1 MCPTP
6 SPIVCQSRC
15 VPVSGLRL
23 GFRVRVTH
31 GMMAGNARK
40 MHAET
45 EVDLLCLSFTVS
57 KPSHKVGHNDIGTQ
71 WDWVTA
77 GVGHARTWTH
87 SDRRLSSTKG
97 KVCRKSGYRFV
108 QSCSENIALSRELVS
123 LVVWTYLPEIEDDKF
138 CRGVYGQKKN

>member
-1 MCPTP
+1 
-6 SPIVCQSRC
+6 
-15 VPVSGLRL
+15 
-23 GFRVRVTH
+23 
-31 GMMAGNARK
+31 MMAGNARK

-87 SDRRLSSTKG
+87 SDRRLSST
-97 KVCRKSGYRFV
+97 
-108 QSCSENIALSRELVS
+108 VS